1 MVFALKRGTFENEGE
16 SDRGEL
22 QKARTR
28 KESSAGEKKPRRVSE
43 GVDQRRREKDGGDDR
58 MRESDEKKREKAME
72 ECATER
78 ERRRRWLKE
87 RETEEKTD

>member
-1 MVFALKRGTFENEGE
+1 
-16 SDRGEL
+16 
-22 QKARTR
+22 
-28 KESSAGEKKPRRVSE
+28 
-43 GVDQRRREKDGGDDR
+43 